1 MFTDESLKK
10 NYEEFLEVEKILLR
24 HLGITTNEEK
34 ENLLEKE

>member
-1 MFTDESLKK
+1 MFTDESLKN

-34 ENLLEKE
+34 ENLSEKE